1 MRVRVDYEVVGDRCK
16 RPVVTRLP
24 AGRAALRA
32 LPLALAV
39 FVACRAPGEGP
50 SSPPAFDRVQ
60 PDLFAIPGA
69 QPNAWADFDRDGDL
83 DLFVGMR
90 YSANHLYRNE
100 GGTFVDV
107 APELGL
113 ADIEDTRAAAWGDY
127 DGDGD
132 LDLYVGHSA
141 TAATPNRLYRND
153 DQIFVDVTS
162 GLGVDLLGNTRQ
174 PSWIDYDGDGDL
186 DLFVAMRDQPNRL
199 FRNDGVPGAQSV
211 ADASASPAASAWT
224 FTDVTTESG
233 IGDPRRTVG
242 VAWFDYD
249 RDGDLDVHVS
259 NQNGDEDAFFRNEG
273 DGTFVDVAQALG
285 MNHPNRGEEYGSVAP
300 AVTDYDNDGDL
311 DLFIATYGPDI
322 LWSNNGDGTF
332 TDVTD
337 PATLGVDYHSTTAA
351 WADVDHNGLPDLV
364 VTSYLSGIAAVE
376 DHLFMNM
383 GGGSFTNALPA
394 NLLEH
399 GPSHGVAWADFDRD
413 GDLDLSIANNDETGG
428 THHLYR
434 NLLSADAA
442 GRSLQVAATGADGR
456 SMVPGAEV
464 QLLDHDTGAIL
475 GTRLIDT
482 GGGYC
487 SQGATPAH
495 FGIPVGVEQVDVRVT
510 YVAGGVRSTV
520 VREGVFPPDYR
531 GRWLI
536 VRQVSDT
543 L

>member
-1 MRVRVDYEVVGDRCK
+1 MGVRIEYGARTRPCK
-16 RPVVTRLP
+16 AV
-24 AGRAALRA
+24 LRA
-32 LPLALAV
+32 PRWRRRTAFPVLPLAAVMLA
-39 FVACRAPGEGP
+39 ACSDRREDT
-50 SSPPAFDRVQ
+50 SSPPVFDLVQ
-60 PDLFAIPGA
+60 PDLFATPGA

-90 YSANHLYRNE
+90 YSANHLYRNDS
-100 GGTFVDV
+100 GTFVDV
-107 APELGL
+107 APALGL
-113 ADIEDTRAAAWGDY
+113 ADLEDTRAAAWGDY

-141 TAATPNRLYRND
+141 TAEVPNRLYRND

-162 GLGVDLLGNTRQ
+162 GLGVGLLGNTRQ

-186 DLFVAMRDQPNRL
+186 DLFVAMRDQANRL
-199 FRNDGVPGAQSV
+199 FRNDGPPQAQPAPGAAATV
-211 ADASASPAASAWT
+211 ADPAWT
-224 FTDVTTESG
+224 FTDVTAESG
-233 IGDPRRTVG
+233 VGDPRRTVG
-242 VAWFDYD
+242 VVWFDYD

-259 NQNGDEDAFFRNEG
+259 NQNGDEDAFYRNEG
-273 DGTFVDVAQALG
+273 DGTFVDVAPALG
-285 MNHPNRGEEYGSVAP
+285 MNHPNRGDEYGSVAP

-322 LWSNNGDGTF
+322 LWRNNGDGTF

-337 PATLGVDYHSTTAA
+337 PATLGADYHSTTAA
-351 WADVDHNGLPDLV
+351 WADVDHNALPDLI

-383 GGGSFTNALPA
+383 GGGGFTNALPA

-413 GDLDLSIANNDETGG
+413 GDLDLSIANNDQAGG

-442 GRSLQVAATGADGR
+442 ARSLQVAATGADGQ
-456 SMVPGAEV
+456 SMIPGAEV
-464 QLLDHDTGAIL
+464 ELLDHDTGEVL

-495 FGIPVGVEQVDVRVT
+495 FGIPAGVERVDVRVT
-510 YVAGGVRSTV
+510 YVAGGSRTTV

-531 GRWLI
+531 GRWLV
-536 VRQVSDT
+536 VRQDG
-543 L
+543 

>member
-1 MRVRVDYEVVGDRCK
+1 MGIRTEYGVGRPWCK
-16 RPVVTRLP
+16 TIAGPDKARSGAMPCLLLLATAWLP
-24 AGRAALRA
+24 ACGGPNEDL
-32 LPLALAV
+32 LP
-39 FVACRAPGEGP
+39 APSFE
-50 SSPPAFDRVQ
+50 RVQ
-60 PDLFAIPGA
+60 PELFAAPGA

-90 YSANHLYRNE
+90 YSENRLYRNDA
-100 GGTFVDV
+100 GTLVDV
-107 APELGL
+107 APQLGL
-113 ADIEDTRAAAWGDY
+113 ADLEDTRAAAWGDY

-141 TAATPNRLYRND
+141 VAETPNRLYRND
-153 DQIFVDVTS
+153 DQVFVDVTP

-174 PSWIDYDGDGDL
+174 PTWIDYDGDGDL

-199 FRNDGVPGAQSV
+199 FRNDGPVREM
-211 ADASASPAASAWT
+211 AAGDPAWT
-224 FTDVTTESG
+224 FTGVTAESG
-233 IGDPRRTVG
+233 VGDPRRTVG
-242 VAWFDYD
+242 VVWFDYD

-259 NQNGDEDAFFRNEG
+259 NQNGDEDAFYRNEG
-273 DGTFVDVAQALG
+273 DGTFVDVAPALG
-285 MNHPNRGEEYGSVAP
+285 MNHPGRGDEYGSVAP
-300 AVTDYDNDGDL
+300 AVADYDNDGDL

-332 TDVTD
+332 ADVTD

-376 DHLFMNM
+376 DHLFMNE
-383 GGGSFTNALPA
+383 GGGRFANALPA

-413 GDLDLSIANNDETGG
+413 GDVDLAIANNDQSGG

-434 NLLSADAA
+434 NLLTPDVAA
-442 GRSLQVAATGADGR
+442 RSLQVAATGADGQT
-456 SMVPGAEV
+456 MVPGAEV
-464 QLLDHDTGAIL
+464 QLADHNTGRIL
-475 GTRLIDT
+475 GTRLVDT

-495 FGIPVGVEQVDVRVT
+495 FGIPAGVERVDVRVT
-510 YVAGGVRSTV
+510 YVVGGRRSTV

-531 GRWLI
+531 GAWLI
-536 VRQVSDT
+536 VRQGG
-543 L
+543 